1 MMRNAYLEQVR
12 LLVLVLPYVGKE
24 RVFALKGGTA
34 INLFYRPMP
43 RLSVD
48 IDLVYLPIK
57 SRADS
62 LEEIDDVLDRV
73 ASSIEKSVSG
83 ARAQRIKGGG
93 GGDTRIVVSNGNAR
107 IKIEISPVIRG
118 SVMSPVDMRVQSA
131 VEREFGFAEAQVV
144 SFEDLY
150 AGKLVAALDRQHPR
164 DIFDV
169 KILFENEGISN
180 SLFRVFLVY
189 LISSGRPMHELL
201 NPATKGVSKPY
212 EQEFDGMSAHQVG
225 LGELQDVQQRM
236 FDEVRSRIDSDAA
249 NFLRSVHNAEPDFSS
264 IGLPQAEQLP
274 AVQWKMVN
282 LQRLMAENP
291 SKHREQLDLLEE
303 VFNFHSKT
311 TIS

>member
-1 MMRNAYLEQVR
+1 MMRSAYLEQVR
-12 LLVLVLPYVGKE
+12 LLVLILPYVGKE

-34 INLFYRPMP
+34 INLFYRQLP

-48 IDLVYLPIK
+48 IDLVYLPIE
-57 SRADS
+57 SRDDS
-62 LEEIDDVLDRV
+62 LREIDDGLDRI
-73 ASSIEKSVSG
+73 ASRIEKGVNG
-83 ARAQRIKGGG
+83 ARAQRVKGGG
-93 GGDTRIVVSNGNAR
+93 GGDTRILVSSGNAR
-107 IKIEISPVIRG
+107 TKIEISPVIRG

-131 VEREFGFAEAQVV
+131 VEREFGFVETQVV

-169 KILFENEGISN
+169 KMLFENEGISD

-189 LISSGRPMHELL
+189 LISSGRPMHEII
-201 NPATKGVSKPY
+201 NPAKKDISRPY
-212 EQEFDGMSAHQVG
+212 EQEFDGMSADQVG
-225 LGELQDVQQRM
+225 LDELQGVQQRL

-249 NFLRSVHNAEPDFSS
+249 SFLRSVHIAEPDFSL

-291 SKHREQLDLLEE
+291 SKHRDQLDLLEE
-303 VFNFHSKT
+303 VLEFHSKNNN
-311 TIS
+311 

>member
-1 MMRNAYLEQVR
+1 MMRSTYLDQVR
-12 LLVLVLPYVGKE
+12 LLVLVLPYIGKE
-24 RVFALKGGTA
+24 RVFAIKGGTA
-34 INLFYRPMP
+34 INLFYRHLP

-62 LEEIDDVLDRV
+62 LKEIDDALDRV
-73 ASSIEKSVSG
+73 ASSVEKGVNGIRTKRIE
-83 ARAQRIKGGG
+83 GGG
-93 GGDTRIVVSNGNAR
+93 GGDTRVLVSRGNAR
-107 IKIEISPVIRG
+107 IKIEISPVVRG
-118 SVMSPVDMRVQSA
+118 SVMSPVDMRIQPA

-169 KILFENEGISN
+169 KMLFENEGISDR
-180 SLFRVFLVY
+180 LFRVFLVY
-189 LISSGRPMHELL
+189 LISSGRPMHELI
-201 NPATKGVSKPY
+201 NPAKKDISTPY
-212 EQEFDGMSAHQVG
+212 EQEFDGMSTNQIG
-225 LGELQDVQQRM
+225 LEELQGVQQRM
-236 FDEVRSRIDSDAA
+236 FDEVRSRIDSEAA
-249 NFLRSVHNAEPDFSS
+249 HFLRSVHIVKPDFSL

-291 SKHREQLDLLEE
+291 SKHRDQLNLLEE
-303 VFNFHSKT
+303 VLEIHSKNNN
-311 TIS
+311 